1 VFCENNENITM
12 SDLTFHKTE
21 RLKSR
26 KVISSLFQRSA
37 KNYSFNVYPVRFIWS
52 SPEAVQSSKVQAG
65 FSVSKKT
72 FKRANQRNTV
82 KRRMREA
89 FRLHKSLLYSALED
103 NEKQYS
109 LMFIFNG
116 KEEIAYADIEK
127 SFQIGIK
134 KWIRALKEN

>member
-1 VFCENNENITM
+1 M
-12 SDLTFHKTE
+12 SDLSFHKTE

-37 KNYSFNVYPVRFIWS
+37 NNHSFNVYPVRFVWS
-52 SPEAVQSSKVQAG
+52 SSETKQASPIQAG
-65 FSVSKKT
+65 FSVSKKI

-89 FRLHKSLLYSALED
+89 FRLHKSLMHSELSEIT
-103 NEKQYS
+103 KQYA

-116 KEEIAYADIEK
+116 KEEISYTDIEK

-134 KWIRALKEN
+134 KWIKAIKG

>member
-1 VFCENNENITM
+1 M
-12 SDLTFHKTE
+12 SDFTFHKTE

-26 KVISSLFQRSA
+26 KVISSLFQRGA
-37 KNYSFNVYPVRFIWS
+37 ANFSFNVYPVRFVWS
-52 SPEAVQSSKVQAG
+52 SPEQKQVAPVQAA

-89 FRLHKSLLYSALED
+89 FRLHKSLINKELEVS
-103 NEKQYS
+103 EKQYS

-116 KEEIAYADIEK
+116 KEEIAYSDIEK
-127 SFQIGIK
+127 AFQIGIK
-134 KWIRALKEN
+134 KWIRAVKG

>member
-1 VFCENNENITM
+1 M
-12 SDLTFHKTE
+12 SDLRFHRTE

-26 KVISSLFQRSA
+26 KVISSLFQRST
-37 KNYSFNVYPVRFIWS
+37 NNHSFNVYPVRFVWS
-52 SPEAVQSSKVQAG
+52 SPETEQASTIQAG

-89 FRLHKSLLYSALED
+89 FRLHKTLMY
-103 NEKQYS
+103 NELGENKKQYS

-116 KEEIAYADIEK
+116 KEEITYADIEK

-134 KWIRALKEN
+134 KWIKIVKG

>member
-1 VFCENNENITM
+1 M
-12 SDLTFHKTE
+12 SDFTFHRTE

-26 KVISSLFQRSA
+26 KVISSLFQRGA
-37 KNYSFNVYPVRFIWS
+37 NNHSFNVYPVRFVWS
-52 SPEAVQSSKVQAG
+52 SPEQQQAATIQAA

-89 FRLHKSLLYSALED
+89 YRLHKSLMNKALE
-103 NEKQYS
+103 ESVKQYS

-127 SFQIGIK
+127 AFQIGIK
-134 KWIRALKEN
+134 KWIRTVKGI

>member
-1 VFCENNENITM
+1 M
-12 SDLTFHKTE
+12 SELTFHKTE

-37 KNYSFNVYPVRFIWS
+37 KNYTFNVYPIRFIWS
-52 SPEAVQSSKVQAG
+52 SPEAEQASKIQAG

-89 FRLHKSLLYSALED
+89 FRLHKSLIYKALEE

-116 KEEIAYADIEK
+116 KEEMIYADIEK
-127 SFQIGIK
+127 SFQMGIK
-134 KWIRALKEN
+134 KWIRSISNLS